1 MLEFAEG
8 RSSSLFEEMN
18 PDDNG
23 FRGCRPI

>member
-1 MLEFAEG
+1 MPEFAEG
-8 RSSSLFEEMN
+8 QSSSLFEEMN